1 MITLDV
7 WINGENYRLPDAG
20 HEKEIPILRLIQKG
34 INHIFKPVIQT
45 FPEHLIHVIWNE
57 DQNELSYSCETLE
70 KPKIAE
76 VLKKHHGI
84 DL

>member
-1 MITLDV
+1 MI
-7 WINGENYRLPDAG
+7 N
-20 HEKEIPILRLIQKG
+20 
-34 INHIFKPVIQT
+34 
-45 FPEHLIHVIWNE
+45 VIWDE

>member
-1 MITLDV
+1 M
-7 WINGENYRLPDAG
+7 NGENYRLPDAG
-20 HEKEIPILRLIQKG
+20 FEKEMPILRLIQKG
-34 INHIFKPVIQT
+34 INHIFKPVIQS
-45 FPEHLIHVIWNE
+45 FPEHKINVIWNE

-70 KPKIAE
+70 KYKITE